1 MSHTPYGYVIR
12 DGSAYIDEEQAEK
25 VKKLF
30 AGYISGLAL
39 QPAAEK
45 AGLYLYHESVGR
57 MLRNKRY
64 LGDGY
69 YPPIIDIE
77 TFNKAEEIRIS
88 RATSLGRIKKLDAPL
103 KPKGA
108 MSFTMPKVPIKYSDP
123 FRQAEYA
130 YSMIETE
137 EVINE

>member
-45 AGLYLYHESVGR
+45 AGLYLYHGSVGR

-69 YPPIIDIE
+69 YPPIIDTE

-88 RATSLGRIKKLDAPL
+88 RAVSLGRVKELGLPP

-108 MSFTMPKVPIKYSDP
+108 ESFTMPKVPAKYSDP

-137 EVINE
+137 EVRDE

>member
-12 DGSAYIDEEQAEK
+12 DGAAYIDEEQAEK
-25 VKKLF
+25 VRKLF

-45 AGLYLYHESVGR
+45 AGLYLYHGSVGR

-69 YPPIIDIE
+69 YPPIIDTE

-88 RATSLGRIKKLDAPL
+88 RAASLGRVKELDAPP

-108 MSFTMPKVPIKYSDP
+108 VSFTMPKVPIKYSDP

-137 EVINE
+137 EVRYE

>member
-1 MSHTPYGYVIR
+1 
-12 DGSAYIDEEQAEK
+12 
-25 VKKLF
+25 
-30 AGYISGLAL
+30 
-39 QPAAEK
+39 
-45 AGLYLYHESVGR
+45 

-88 RATSLGRIKKLDAPL
+88 RAASLGRIKELDAPP

-108 MSFTMPKVPIKYSDP
+108 VSFTMPKVPVKYSDP

-137 EVINE
+137 EARDE

>member
-1 MSHTPYGYVIR
+1 MIIVFSGYLLIYNVM
-12 DGSAYIDEEQAEK
+12 
-25 VKKLF
+25 
-30 AGYISGLAL
+30 YISVTKDIRFYG
-39 QPAAEK
+39 
-45 AGLYLYHESVGR
+45 
-57 MLRNKRY
+57 MLKTIGTAPKQIKKIVKMQAY

-77 TFNKAEEIRIS
+77 TFNKAEKIRIS
-88 RATSLGRIKKLDAPL
+88 RATSLGRIKELDAPP

-108 MSFTMPKVPIKYSDP
+108 VSFTMPKVTIKYSDP

-137 EVINE
+137 EVRDE

>member
-45 AGLYLYHESVGR
+45 AGFYLYHGSVGR

-88 RATSLGRIKKLDAPL
+88 RATSLGRIKKLDAPP

>member
-12 DGSAYIDEEQAEK
+12 DGAAYIDEEQAEK
-25 VKKLF
+25 VRKLF

-39 QPAAEK
+39 QTAAEK
-45 AGLYLYHESVGR
+45 AGLYLYHGSVGR

-88 RATSLGRIKKLDAPL
+88 RATSLGRIKKLDAPP

-108 MSFTMPKVPIKYSDP
+108 VSFTMPKVPIKYSDP
-123 FRQAEYA
+123 FRQTEYA
-130 YSMIETE
+130 YSMIENE
-137 EVINE
+137 EVRYE

>member
-12 DGSAYIDEEQAEK
+12 NGAAYIDEEQAEK
-25 VKKLF
+25 VR
-30 AGYISGLAL
+30 

-45 AGLYLYHESVGR
+45 AGLYLYHGSVGR

-88 RATSLGRIKKLDAPL
+88 RATSLGRIKKLDAPP

-108 MSFTMPKVPIKYSDP
+108 VSFTMPKVPVKYSDP

-137 EVINE
+137 EVRDE

>member
-12 DGSAYIDEEQAEK
+12 DGAAYIDEEKAK
-25 VKKLF
+25 RVRKLF
-30 AGYISGLAL
+30 DGYISGLAL

-45 AGLYLYHESVGR
+45 AGLYLFHGSVGR

-77 TFNKAEEIRIS
+77 TFNEAEEIRIS
-88 RATSLGRIKKLDAPL
+88 RAASLGRIKELDAPP
-103 KPKGA
+103 KPTGA
-108 MSFTMPKVPIKYSDP
+108 VSFTMPKVPAKYSDP

-137 EVINE
+137 EVRDE